1 MYLYLIQRD
10 KSPTIQPLNKLPKAL
25 HLGLSAAIVM
35 VAALVYGANPSEI
48 LPAIFDFQVENLELK
63 NIFRAVMGLYLAF
76 ATYWVIGIRNP
87 LHWRGATMSNI
98 IFMGGLATGRLLS
111 TILDGVSAQYT
122 LGMCLEFLMMAWG
135 IYNLKH
141 EKDFT

>member
-1 MYLYLIQRD
+1 
-10 KSPTIQPLNKLPKAL
+10 LNKLPKAL
-25 HLGLSAAIVM
+25 HLGLSATVVIIAG
-35 VAALVYGANPSEI
+35 LVYGAHPSEI

-76 ATYWVIGIRNP
+76 AAYWVIGIRNP
-87 LHWRGATMSNI
+87 LHWRGATVSSI
-98 IFMGGLATGRLLS
+98 IFMGGLASGRLLS

-122 LGMCLEFLMMAWG
+122 LGMLLEFLMMGWG
-135 IYNLKH
+135 IYNLRH